1 MRPGLHCAGSKAVAA
16 AAFNGGRI
24 ERFGANKSR
33 FPQGCTDYERWKA
46 AQQQYSITY
55 CNRWAE
61 LLGAVLVRQPLA
73 EEATPGTSS

>member
-1 MRPGLHCAGSKAVAA
+1 MHCAGSKAVAA

-55 CNRWAE
+55 CNR
-61 LLGAVLVRQPLA
+61 
-73 EEATPGTSS
+73 

>member
-1 MRPGLHCAGSKAVAA
+1 VRPGLHCAGSKAVAA

-46 AQQQYSITY
+46 AKQQYSITY

-61 LLGAVLVRQPLA
+61 MLGTAA
-73 EEATPGTSS
+73 E